1 MVVMNMYSNRTA
13 VDVICSHST
22 DGTLIPMRIRVKD
35 VEGEYHIYN
44 IKEYKD
50 LSHQGT
56 KTLSD
61 GVYVTNNT
69 FVFECKI
76 LVFDVKKTIRLYY
89 ELNDTIWHMTY

>member
-13 VDVICSHST
+13 VDVICRHST

-44 IKEYKD
+44 IKEYK
-50 LSHQGT
+50 
-56 KTLSD
+56 
-61 GVYVTNNT
+61 
-69 FVFECKI
+69 
-76 LVFDVKKTIRLYY
+76 FDVKKTIRLYY